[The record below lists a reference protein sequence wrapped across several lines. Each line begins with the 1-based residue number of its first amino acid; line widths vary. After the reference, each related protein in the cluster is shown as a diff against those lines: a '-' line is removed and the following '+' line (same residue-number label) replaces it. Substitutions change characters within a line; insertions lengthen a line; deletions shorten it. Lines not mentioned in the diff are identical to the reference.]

1 MPAPATTE
9 NDDEKEDKQID
20 DYITECKP
28 STKALGKQSTYK
40 HSKNGNLNNDSLLNI
55 LEKDDSTDTLNT
67 DGGEPDGE

>member
-1 MPAPATTE
+1 MSAPATE

-20 DYITECKP
+20 DYIAECKP

-40 HSKNGNLNNDSLLNI
+40 HSKNSNLNNDNLLNI